1 MRTEYL
7 KSRKVAN
14 MPGKN
19 IYIDRSAFG
28 RKTSSN
34 AKLFDPEAMWS
45 VAGRTFA
52 QSVAKS

>member
-34 AKLFDPEAMWS
+34 AKLFDPEAM
-45 VAGRTFA
+45 
-52 QSVAKS
+52 